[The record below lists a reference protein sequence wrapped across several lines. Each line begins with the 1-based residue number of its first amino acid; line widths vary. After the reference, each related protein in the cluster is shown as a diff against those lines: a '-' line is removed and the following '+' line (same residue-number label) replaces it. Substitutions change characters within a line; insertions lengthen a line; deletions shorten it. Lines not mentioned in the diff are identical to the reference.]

1 LELKKKYPFRVIIDE
16 SYSIGVL
23 GETGRGVTEHFDI
36 PISDLELIV
45 GSLSNAF
52 GCVGGFALGTN
63 VICNHMRLNCTGY
76 VFSAS
81 LPPYISVAC
90 CTAIDIVKDG
100 EELLKLCKI
109 IEYTHDKFKGLN
121 FFTTTSSSLSPLI
134 HLRLRN
140 STGNK
145 KNDQK
150 ILSEVVNQAFH
161 QYNMILAHTRYL
173 EREKNSPN
181 PSIKIYLSSKH
192 TYQEIDEITNCLN
205 ELVKD

>member
-1 LELKKKYPFRVIIDE
+1 VIIDE
-16 SYSIGVL
+16 SFSIGVL
-23 GETGRGVTEHFDI
+23 GNTGRGITEHFDI
-36 PISDLELIV
+36 PISDFELIV
-45 GSLSNAF
+45 GSMSNAF

-90 CTAIDIVKDG
+90 CAAIDIVKDG
-100 EELLKLCKI
+100 EELGKLHRN
-109 IEYTHDKFKGLN
+109 IEYTHDKFKELN
-121 FFTTTSSSLSPLI
+121 HLTTTSSPSSPLI
-134 HLRLRN
+134 HLRLKN

-150 ILSEVVNQAFH
+150 ILSEVVNQAFY
-161 QYNMILAHTRYL
+161 QYNIILTHTRYL
-173 EREKNSPN
+173 DREKNSPD

-192 TYQEIDEITNCLN
+192 TFQEIDEITDGLN
-205 ELVKD
+205 ELVKE

>member
-1 LELKKKYPFRVIIDE
+1 M
-16 SYSIGVL
+16 
-23 GETGRGVTEHFDI
+23 
-36 PISDLELIV
+36 
-45 GSLSNAF
+45 SNAF

-100 EELLKLCKI
+100 EELLKLRKI
-109 IEYTHDKFKGLN
+109 IDYTHDKFKGLN
-121 FFTTTSSSLSPLI
+121 FLTTTSSPSSPLI
-134 HLRLRN
+134 HLRLKN

-150 ILSEVVNQAFH
+150 ILSEVCNQAFH
-161 QYNMILAHTRYL
+161 QFHIILAHTRYL
-173 EREKNSPN
+173 DREKNSPE
-181 PSIKIYLSSKH
+181 PSIKIYVSSKH
-192 TYQEIDEITNCLN
+192 TCQEIDDITNCLN
-205 ELVKD
+205 EFVKE